1 MEMVYNIFYPSTYL
15 PSIPDNTPIAAIRKG
30 NWKYI
35 KRTIGYSG
43 NHCPP
48 EMCSNYT
55 SKPSIRDVQDALFNL
70 ADDPTE
76 SVNMFDTEPEI
87 AEDLMML
94 LEEYIV
100 TLPDEQYPDND
111 PSGNPS
117 NFGGVWSDGW
127 C

>member
-1 MEMVYNIFYPSTYL
+1 MEMVYNIFYPTFSF
-15 PSIPDNTPIAAIRKG
+15 DNSPIAAIRKG

-35 KRTIGYSG
+35 KRTIGFDG
-43 NHCPP
+43 WTPCPP

-55 SKPSIRDVQDALFNL
+55 LNPSISDVKDALFNI
-70 ADDPTE
+70 ADDPSE
-76 SVNMFDTEPEI
+76 LVNLFDTETEI

-100 TLPDEQYPDND
+100 ALPDDLYPNEDQAGD
-111 PSGNPS
+111 PS
-117 NFGGVWSDGW
+117 NFGGVWSEGW